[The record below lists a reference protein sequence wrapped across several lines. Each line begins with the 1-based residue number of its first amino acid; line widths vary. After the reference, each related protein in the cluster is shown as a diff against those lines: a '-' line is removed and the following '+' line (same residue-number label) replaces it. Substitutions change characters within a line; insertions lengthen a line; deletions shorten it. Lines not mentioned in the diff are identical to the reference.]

1 MILNRQD
8 RRTLRRFRASVCF
21 RVVFVVLAVAGQ
33 AAFLRAQAEDVTIGP
48 KGTLVAIDDVE
59 RAWLSLTPF
68 QQFAVVDQLVGAGEI
83 GRAEHLLVRTDYAHA
98 NDRLTKRFY
107 IGLIRRGQGR
117 TDEAVTIFRDI
128 LADNPGFS
136 RVRMALA
143 TTLYQSEDDEAAR
156 YNLELVL
163 AETAT
168 NPNLANTVR
177 SYIGAID
184 GRRRWDAT
192 AYVSIAP
199 STNFNQGSDA
209 STVYLTGADGA
220 ALPFELAKENRK
232 QSGIGLAAGLQASYR
247 QPLGDSLDFIAS
259 GAVHSKTYRDS
270 DYNDSLFSAS
280 LGPRLRFPWGYLG
293 VYGLVEER
301 LYANEP
307 FSFSWGGLVSATVR
321 LGAQD
326 IVFADISCL
335 KRDVADDWNGADLSY
350 QDGHT
355 CSVGGRYEHAFASTT
370 VMRLFGSYGRER
382 TGKESLDYD
391 SWSAGA
397 GLAQEL
403 SWGLSIYVQAQYT
416 NRDYDGIYFDGE
428 ARGDDRWDLSFNLT
442 KRDWVLF
449 GMAPMLQYTYTL
461 NDSNIAFHDFDAHG
475 VNLTLTQR
483 F

>member
-1 MILNRQD
+1 MIPSRQG
-8 RRTLRRFRASVCF
+8 RRIPCRPTAALCAFVTLA
-21 RVVFVVLAVAGQ
+21 LAGQ
-33 AAFLRAQAEDVTIGP
+33 AVPLRAQAENVTVAP
-48 KGTLVAIDDVE
+48 KGTLVAVDDIE
-59 RAWLSLTPF
+59 RTWPSLTPF
-68 QQFAVVDQLVGAGEI
+68 QQFAVIDQLVGAGEI
-83 GRAEHLLVRTDYAHA
+83 GRAEHLLARTDYART
-98 NDRLTKRFY
+98 NDRATKRFY

-117 TDEAVTIFRDI
+117 SDEAVAIFREI

-163 AETAT
+163 ADTAT
-168 NPNLANTVR
+168 NPDLANTVR

-192 AYVSIAP
+192 GYVSIAP

-209 STVYLTGADGA
+209 ATVYLTGPDGT
-220 ALPFELAKENRK
+220 ALPFELSKDNRK

-247 QPLGDSLDFIAS
+247 QPLGDSLDLIAS
-259 GAVHSKTYRDS
+259 GAIHSKTYRDS

-307 FSFSWGGLVSATVR
+307 FSFSWGALVSATVR
-321 LGAQD
+321 LGTQD
-326 IVFADISCL
+326 IVFADVSCL

-370 VMRLFGSYGRER
+370 VMRLLGSYGRER
-382 TGKESLDYD
+382 TGRESLDYD

-403 SWGLSIYVQAQYT
+403 PWGMSIYLQAQYT
-416 NRDYDGIYFDGE
+416 NRDYDGIYFDGK
-428 ARGDDRWDLSFNLT
+428 ARRDDRWDLSFNLT

-449 GMAPMLQYTYTL
+449 GMAPMVQYTYTL
-461 NDSNIAFHDFDAHG
+461 NDSNIPFHAFDAHG